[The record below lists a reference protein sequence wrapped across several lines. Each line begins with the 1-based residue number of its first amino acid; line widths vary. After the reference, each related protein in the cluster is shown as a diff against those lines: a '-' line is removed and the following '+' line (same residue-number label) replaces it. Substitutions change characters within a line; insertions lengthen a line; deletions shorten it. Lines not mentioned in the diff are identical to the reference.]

1 MEGQSRPLK
10 DSKESTDLDKSFIE
24 VLADTTKK
32 EKLLEGIIRLVRM
45 VQKIVIRTVYV
56 LPIQMVSH
64 M

>member
-1 MEGQSRPLK
+1 
-10 DSKESTDLDKSFIE
+10 
-24 VLADTTKK
+24 
-32 EKLLEGIIRLVRM
+32 LLEGIIRLVRM